1 MRVIF
6 HVALFIALC
15 ASTASAQ
22 VSFANIQEDEDEYHK
37 AEVFVGYSHNRVNL
51 DINGGSG
58 FDGFNASA
66 TGNVSRY
73 LGLKFDLSGH
83 YKSDG
88 GFDASIYNVHGG
100 AQLKDNSTASRF
112 KPFAHLLAGV
122 ARRKSSFSS
131 FGNQAEF
138 SDTGFSAIAG
148 GGLDI
153 RAGRRFDV
161 RVGQIDYNLTRF
173 GGRSGH
179 NLRLSVGLVF
189 H

>member
-22 VSFANIQEDEDEYHK
+22 VGFANIQEDEDEHHK
-37 AEVFVGYSHNRVNL
+37 VEVFVGYSHNRVNL
-51 DINGGSG
+51 DITGGSG
-58 FDGFNASA
+58 FNGFNVSA

-73 LGLKFDLSGH
+73 FGLKADLSGH
-83 YKSDG
+83 YRSRNS
-88 GFDASIYNVHGG
+88 FDASIHNVHGG
-100 AQLKDNSTASRF
+100 AQLNDNSTAARF
-112 KPFAHLLAGV
+112 KPFAHRLAGV
-122 ARRKSSFSS
+122 ARRKSS

-161 RVGQIDYNLTRF
+161 RVGQVDYNLTRF